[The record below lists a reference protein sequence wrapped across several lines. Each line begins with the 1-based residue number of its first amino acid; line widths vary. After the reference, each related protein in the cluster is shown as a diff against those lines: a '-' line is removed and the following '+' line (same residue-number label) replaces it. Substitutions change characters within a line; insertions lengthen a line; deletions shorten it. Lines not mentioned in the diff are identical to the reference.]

1 MNMKR
6 ITGIFV
12 LLLAMLLAGCTRRES
27 APKSCWVDGTSGRS
41 YYNEEGTLVTG
52 WQTIDATQYH
62 FDETGLLS
70 TGWLTLEDGIYCF
83 REDGTAAT
91 GWADYQGSTVYLG
104 PEGAVATGWAEV
116 EGRTR
121 YFREDGSL
129 ATGWTDVAGST
140 YYLDENGCPVT
151 GLVTLNQGEYRF
163 REDGTL
169 VTGWYDAQDG
179 RLYYAPDGTLATG
192 LTEIDGVTYRFQED
206 GTLVTGWYQEG
217 EYRYYYQEDGAPAQG
232 ETVIDGQT
240 WHFTPEGIQIYLV
253 NPWHY
258 LPEDYTVDLV
268 LSTNGC
274 QVSQS
279 CLEALDQM
287 LDDCRAAG
295 LYPVLCS
302 GYRSYWDQR
311 AMYQDMIR
319 QVGNVSTA
327 QTIVAIPNTSEHQL
341 GLAVDII
348 SSTNRTLNRSQGE
361 TQVQKWLMEHCWD
374 YGFILRYPED
384 STDITGIIYEPWH
397 YRYVGIPV
405 AKALQ
410 ENGLTLEEYLGSSR
424 ETE

>member
-1 MNMKR
+1 MKKNLTFFA
-6 ITGIFV
+6 IV
-12 LLLAMLLAGCTRRES
+12 LALFLSGCSLLETT
-27 APKSCWVDGTSGRS
+27 PKSCWMEMDGGQRC
-41 YYNEEGTLVTG
+41 YYNEEGNPVTG
-52 WQTIDATQYH
+52 WQHINGAQYH
-62 FDETGLLS
+62 FDEMGVLS
-70 TGWLTLEDGIYCF
+70 TGWQEIDGDIFCF
-83 REDGTAAT
+83 QADGTPVT
-91 GWADYQGSTVYLG
+91 GWEERQGTTCYLSQDG
-104 PEGAVATGWAEV
+104 KLTTGWAEV
-116 EGRTR
+116 EGHTR

-140 YYLDENGCPVT
+140 YYLDEDGCPVT
-151 GLVTLNQGEYRF
+151 GLVNLNEGEYRF

-192 LTEIDGVTYRFQED
+192 LTEIDGVTYRFRED

-217 EYRYYYQEDGAPAQG
+217 EYRYYYLEDGTPAQ
-232 ETVIDGQT
+232 EEVVIDGQT

-258 LPEDYTVDLV
+258 LPEDYTVELA
-268 LSTNGC
+268 LSSGGC
-274 QVSQS
+274 MISQT

-287 LDDCRAAG
+287 LADCRAAG

-311 AMYQDMIR
+311 SMYLSMIQD
-319 QVGNVSTA
+319 VGNAATA

-341 GLAVDII
+341 GLAVDIV
-348 SSTNRTLNRSQGE
+348 SSNNQTLNRSQGE
-361 TQVQKWLMEHCWD
+361 TAVQKWLMEHCWD
-374 YGFILRYPED
+374 YGFILRYLD
-384 STDITGIIYEPWH
+384 GSTDITGIIYEPWH

-405 AKALQ
+405 AKAMQ
-410 ENGLTLEEYLGSSR
+410 ENGLTLEEYLGSSQ